1 MRHPKFTKKSDDLKA
16 QCLLEVRLGCPV
28 IDVASRHGVHYTT
41 LYDWI
46 QKAGANPR
54 EAEKELKRMVEQ
66 LKAERDA
73 LKAAL
78 SFYLSECLA

>member
-54 EAEKELKRMVEQ
+54 EAE